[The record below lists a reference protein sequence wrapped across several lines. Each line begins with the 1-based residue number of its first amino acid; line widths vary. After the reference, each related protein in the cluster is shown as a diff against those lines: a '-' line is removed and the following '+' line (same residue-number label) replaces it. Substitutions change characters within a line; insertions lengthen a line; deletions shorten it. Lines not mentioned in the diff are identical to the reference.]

1 MVSRAKL
8 LQLTDYEKT
17 DILNVHGLK
26 LRTMDQHMEA
36 IMIKLMGI
44 TIESREEQRKREEE
58 ALYRY
63 FRYGAKHRNKVGRL
77 LEELIPGEKR
87 EHLILYYMQ
96 IKDRLEMNGGQKFEE
111 AVRQIKRKYII
122 ISANDTVNRYYKA
135 VMEADAAVQE
145 DLCFP
150 CADEIRKMVEQDGK
164 DSTV

>member
-87 EHLILYYMQ
+87 EHLLLYYLQ
-96 IKDRLEMNGGQKFEE
+96 IKDAMEACGLQDFDE
-111 AVRQIKRKYII
+111 AVTRMPSKSRII
-122 ISANDTVNRYYKA
+122 TVNKTVHQYYKA
-135 VMEADAAVQE
+135 VMEADAGMDE
-145 DLCFP
+145 DLVFP
-150 CADEIRKMVEQDGK
+150 SADEIRKSVEQ
-164 DSTV
+164 SF

>member
-63 FRYGAKHRNKVGRL
+63 FRYGAKHRNK
-77 LEELIPGEKR
+77 K
-87 EHLILYYMQ
+87 
-96 IKDRLEMNGGQKFEE
+96 
-111 AVRQIKRKYII
+111 
-122 ISANDTVNRYYKA
+122 S
-135 VMEADAAVQE
+135 
-145 DLCFP
+145 
-150 CADEIRKMVEQDGK
+150 
-164 DSTV
+164 